1 MVKKHVRLRL
11 SQYLPLCM
19 IFLHETFRDDNPY
32 IEENSCLK
40 KCERKSQISD
50 FTGLAHVRRN
60 FSQIVKF
67 QPIITVPVVE
77 RIVQ

>member
-32 IEENSCLK
+32 IEENSCQFLLK
-40 KCERKSQISD
+40 SDKVEISA
-50 FTGLAHVRRN
+50 FFGIFRALE
-60 FSQIVKF
+60 
-67 QPIITVPVVE
+67 VP
-77 RIVQ
+77 